1 MFLGD
6 TMSARIW
13 KKICRA
19 IQKYS
24 IKALAVLALFGVFF
38 LGLGGAHADN
48 ATDSAQA
55 GFNML
60 NNLLPT
66 LIGFFV
72 VMMVF
77 SFIGGFFAGMT
88 RAMNRMQFQ

>member
-1 MFLGD
+1 MK
-6 TMSARIW
+6 IW
-13 KKICRA
+13 KRLERWISRSKIWA
-19 IQKYS
+19 ILL
-24 IKALAVLALFGVFF
+24 LAAIFV
-38 LGLGGAHADN
+38 GLISGNAAAADN
-48 ATDSAQA
+48 ATEAAQQ
-55 GFNML
+55 GFDML

-88 RAMNRMQFQ
+88 RAMNKMQFS